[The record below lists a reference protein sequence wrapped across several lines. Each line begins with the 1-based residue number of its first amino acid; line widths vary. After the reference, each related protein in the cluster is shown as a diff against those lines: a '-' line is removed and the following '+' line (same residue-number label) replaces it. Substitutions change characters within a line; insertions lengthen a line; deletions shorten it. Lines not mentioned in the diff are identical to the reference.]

1 MACIRKNKLGKGVSY
16 TIQVKVKDNKLNKYV
31 TKYLTWKKPNT
42 MTDYQ
47 AKREVDKL
55 AFEFESKVR
64 KQMSGM
70 LCKDNDKT
78 FEEYATEWLARAKK
92 NKSPTYYVRTRALI
106 VTMKEYFGKIKLKD
120 ITPSLIQCFIDKI
133 QDHKVVYEYAVMK
146 KDIKNHLLSNH
157 IKPKNLKK
165 ITGVGDYTYQASRRN
180 EHVRVE
186 SAKNLCKG
194 LGIDFNEY
202 YDVVR
207 ESHPYAKESILKYKR
222 CLSAMLAN
230 AKRQQLI
237 EQNYAS
243 SEYILPVSG
252 SKKEIEILSDEEVK
266 IFQKELDNE
275 PNIRWK
281 ISMYILLYMG
291 LRRGE
296 LAGLE
301 WKDIDFD
308 KKTMSI
314 ERSSY
319 YLPEYGLITK
329 DPKTYTSRRVL
340 TMPDCLIE
348 ELKKY
353 QEWYLRVK
361 EIFGETWEKCDRVMI
376 SDEGNPINPSI
387 YRAWLN
393 KILKRANLK
402 HVTLHSLR
410 HTNITLQIS
419 AGVDLKTVSV
429 RAGHARTSTTSDIY
443 SHFIKSSDTHAS
455 KILDEIFTA
464 NKNEIKDEKKI

>member
-1 MACIRKNKLGKGVSY
+1 MACIRKNKLGKGFSY

-106 VTMKEYFGKIKLKD
+106 ETMKEYFGKIKLKD

-207 ESHPYAKESILKYKR
+207 ESHPYAKESILKYNVLQEEHN
-222 CLSAMLAN
+222 LSLVN
-230 AKRQQLI
+230 IQLI
-237 EQNYAS
+237 TGRHHQIRVQFSYRNHALVGDQRY
-243 SEYILPVSG
+243 G
-252 SKKEIEILSDEEVK
+252 SQDNKQICLCSYKLS
-266 IFQKELDNE
+266 FFH
-275 PNIRWK
+275 P
-281 ISMYILLYMG
+281 
-291 LRRGE
+291 
-296 LAGLE
+296 
-301 WKDIDFD
+301 
-308 KKTMSI
+308 
-314 ERSSY
+314 
-319 YLPEYGLITK
+319 ITK
-329 DPKTYTSRRVL
+329 ERLEFIRYPK
-340 TMPDCLIE
+340 
-348 ELKKY
+348 
-353 QEWYLRVK
+353 
-361 EIFGETWEKCDRVMI
+361 GENW
-376 SDEGNPINPSI
+376 
-387 YRAWLN
+387 
-393 KILKRANLK
+393 NLFDI
-402 HVTLHSLR
+402 
-410 HTNITLQIS
+410 TNL
-419 AGVDLKTVSV
+419 
-429 RAGHARTSTTSDIY
+429 
-443 SHFIKSSDTHAS
+443 
-455 KILDEIFTA
+455 
-464 NKNEIKDEKKI
+464 